1 MGGELKRRIGL
12 FGLTAYGVGMILGA
26 GIYALI
32 GAAAGVTGN
41 SLWLSFLLGAFIS
54 SFTGLSYAELSSTI
68 PRSAAEYTYAKEAFG
83 GDLAPFLIGWIIIF
97 TETVSATT
105 VAMGFAGYIR
115 GLFEAA
121 PIVLVSLLLIVAL
134 SILSFVGIEESSR
147 VNIVFTIIEASG
159 LLLII
164 ILGAPYIGRV
174 NYLESSEGIS
184 GILKAST
191 LIFFAYLGFEDIV
204 NLAEE
209 SKNPKKD
216 MPKALVLSVI
226 VTAIFYVL
234 VALSAV
240 SIADWRELGS
250 SSFPLAFAAS
260 KAMGQSAFLTIS
272 VIALFATSNTVLIL
286 LIVTSRM
293 IYGMSRDGSLPH
305 YLAKI
310 SGRGT
315 PWVAILVTMVLSG
328 LFLLFGNIQFVAEV
342 TNFGT
347 FITFA
352 SVNLSAIWLR
362 IRKPDLERPFK
373 TPVSIGKVPLI
384 PLLGLLSSGLMVTQF
399 RLDVIALS
407 ALAILLG
414 VVTQKVL
421 ARRRKATEAAAR

>member
-32 GAAAGVTGN
+32 GAAAGVAGN
-41 SLWLSFLLGAFIS
+41 SLWISFLLGAFIS

-68 PRSAAEYTYAKEAFG
+68 PRSAAEYSYAREAFG

-105 VAMGFAGYIR
+105 VAMGFAGYIQ
-115 GLFEAA
+115 GLFEQA
-121 PIVLVSLLLIVAL
+121 PIMLVSLLLIAAL
-134 SILSFVGIEESSR
+134 SALNYIGIEESSR
-147 VNIVFTIIEASG
+147 LNILFTVIEASG

-164 ILGAPYIGRV
+164 ILGAPYIGSV
-174 NYLESSEGIS
+174 NYLESPGGIS
-184 GILKAST
+184 GIVKAST

-240 SIADWRELGS
+240 SLADWQELGS
-250 SSFPLAFAAS
+250 SCCPLALAAS
-260 KAMGQSAFLTIS
+260 KAMGQSASLAMS

-293 IYGMSRDGSLPH
+293 IYGMSRDGSLPPH
-305 YLAKI
+305 LAKI

-328 LFLLFGNIQFVAEV
+328 LFLLFGNIEFVAEV

-347 FITFA
+347 FVTFA

-362 IRKPDLERPFK
+362 IRKPEWERPFR

-407 ALAILLG
+407 VFAILLG
-414 VVTQKVL
+414 FATQRVL
-421 ARRRKATEAAAR
+421 ARRRKAQQATVE

>member
-41 SLWLSFLLGAFIS
+41 SLWASFLLGALIS

-68 PRSAAEYTYAKEAFG
+68 PKSAAEYSYAREAFG
-83 GDLAPFLIGWIIIF
+83 GDLAPFLVGWIIIF
-97 TETVSATT
+97 TETVSVAT
-105 VAMGFAGYIR
+105 VALGFAGYVK

-121 PIVLVSLLLIVAL
+121 PIVAVAL
-134 SILSFVGIEESSR
+134 VLIGVLSALNFIGIEESSR
-147 VNIVFTIIEASG
+147 LNIVFTIIEASG
-159 LLLII
+159 LLLIVV
-164 ILGAPYIGRV
+164 LGIPYLGRV
-174 NYLESSEGIS
+174 DYLEAAAGFQGI
-184 GILKAST
+184 IKAST

-209 SKNPKKD
+209 AKNPKED

-226 VTAIFYVL
+226 ITAIFYVF
-234 VALSAV
+234 VALAAV
-240 SIADWRELGS
+240 SLADWQDLGS
-250 SSFPLAFAAS
+250 FYSPLALAAS
-260 KAMGQSAFLTIS
+260 KAMGESASLVMS

-293 IYGMSRDGSLPH
+293 IFGMSRDRSLPH
-305 YLAKI
+305 GLARI

-315 PWVAILVTMVLSG
+315 PWVAILISMLLSAV
-328 LFLLFGNIQFVAEV
+328 FVLFGNIEFVAEV

-347 FITFA
+347 FVTFA

-362 IRKPDLERPFK
+362 IRRPSWERPFK
-373 TPVSIGKVPLI
+373 TPGSVGKVPLI
-384 PLLGLLSSGLMVTQF
+384 PLIGLLSSGLMVTQF

-407 ALAILLG
+407 AVAIVLG
-414 VVTQKVL
+414 VVTQRIL
-421 ARRRKATEAAAR
+421 ARKKRSTSPT